1 MRRVTDREGTPE
13 RMIDVIARRH
23 TEIEASP
30 DAAASARRRA
40 GDAMR
45 ALIEAQV
52 GAHVSEDEYRSFATV
67 VRALADRWAAHPRS
81 VPAVDAAAAFAAMA
95 DFPDRSPLVGRSNP
109 IAPPMRLEPD
119 LESGEV
125 RGEVTFGP
133 AYEGAPGCVHGGFLA
148 AALDEALG
156 LACIFSGNPGM
167 TGELTIQYRSP
178 TPTGERL
185 EIRARLDRQ
194 EGRRIYTTGEIR
206 AGKRLTCRAEGLF
219 ISIGS
224 EKFEALQRERDGTA

>member
-1 MRRVTDREGTPE
+1 MRRGAE
-13 RMIDVIARRH
+13 RDTGSERLADLIARRRA
-23 TEIEASP
+23 ELDACP
-30 DAAASARRRA
+30 DAAAPARRQA

-45 ALIEAQV
+45 ALIEAQI
-52 GAHVSEDEYRSFATV
+52 GALGREDEYQSFATV
-67 VRALADRWAAHPRS
+67 IRALATRWASHPRAT
-81 VPAVDAAAAFAAMA
+81 PAGVEAGAAFAGMA

-109 IAPPMRLEPD
+109 IAPPMQLD
-119 LESGEV
+119 LVGEEV
-125 RGEVTFGP
+125 HGAVTFGA

-185 EIRARLDRQ
+185 DLRARLDRL
-194 EGRRIYTTGEIR
+194 EGRRIYTSGEIR
-206 AGKRLTCRAEGLF
+206 SGERLTCRAEGLF
-219 ISIGS
+219 IAIEA
-224 EKFEALQRERDGTA
+224 EKFEELKDRRDGVS

>member
-1 MRRVTDREGTPE
+1 MRRGADRETGSE
-13 RMIDVIARRH
+13 RLADVIARRRA
-23 TEIEASP
+23 ELDACP
-30 DAAASARRRA
+30 DAAAPARRLA
-40 GDAMR
+40 GEAMR
-45 ALIEAQV
+45 ALIEAQI
-52 GAHVSEDEYRSFATV
+52 GARVSEDEYQSFATV
-67 VRALADRWAAHPRS
+67 IRALAKRWASHPRAT
-81 VPAVDAAAAFAAMA
+81 PAGVEAGATFAGMS
-95 DFPDRSPLVGRSNP
+95 DFPERSPLVGRSNP
-109 IAPPMRLEPD
+109 IAPPMQLD
-119 LESGEV
+119 LEGEEV

-194 EGRRIYTTGEIR
+194 EARRIYTTGEIR

-219 ISIGS
+219 ISIGP
-224 EKFEALQRERDGTA
+224 EKFEALRERRDGTG